1 MLSDLEKQI
10 VRELQAGLPL
20 VDRPYLKIATKI
32 GLSETELMDK
42 IREMIK
48 RGIIRRFGAALRHQ
62 DLGFTANAMIVWDVP
77 ENAAARVGRL
87 MAEFNEV
94 THCYQRP
101 RLPGW
106 PYTIFTVIHGHAR
119 QDCERVA
126 QKIAQK
132 TGITNY
138 RLIYSTKEL
147 KKSSMKYFMD

>member
-10 VRELQAGLPL
+10 VRELQNGLPL
-20 VDRPYLKIATKI
+20 VARPYLQIATKI
-32 GLSETELMDK
+32 GLSEKDLMDK
-42 IREMIK
+42 IKEMIK

-77 ENAAARVGRL
+77 EAMADKVGWL
-87 MAEFNEV
+87 MAGFKEV

-101 RLPGW
+101 RLPDW
-106 PYTIFTVIHGHAR
+106 PYTIFTVIHGHTR
-119 QDCERVA
+119 RDCEQVA
-126 QKIAQK
+126 HKIAQQ

-138 RLIYSTKEL
+138 RLIFSVKEL